1 MIIFISGFIKEYGN
15 TMLYTVIMAVISYVG
30 IVIKKFLD
38 DTYKY
43 FVKKETINIV
53 CKAVEHLYGECS
65 GEEKLNYATSI
76 AKEMFADKGISI
88 GDLELRMMIE
98 YSICEKGGG
107 NSEC

>member
-43 FVKKETINIV
+43 
-53 CKAVEHLYGECS
+53 LYGECS
-65 GEEKLNYATSI
+65 GEEKLNYAISI